1 MEEVGAEEKKPA
13 GQEEAKEEAAS
24 AAAVPAAA
32 AAAATTTVPAAAAAA
47 AAVPAAAAAA
57 AAELHSS
64 KKPPVPVY
72 GGMKNLDLTSN
83 GYKAFPPVTESDVP
97 SGFNEFNIPGPEVT
111 DLQVESFDFEGI
123 GDAPA
128 PAAQAPAAQ
137 APAAQAP
144 AAVPR
149 PQPPPRVPSQRKRN
163 NAAVVVV
170 KTEPEVKAEAGVKKA
185 RREQPGYIQA
195 STQFAAL
202 NVGFEVAS
210 GAPPLDSRKTL
221 LSEVTAEYTLNSNP
235 PVVASTHIFVG
246 AQINF
251 TTKRLCSYNVDT
263 ALAYGVLAIQTS
275 APTLTLTRDP

>member
-1 MEEVGAEEKKPA
+1 M
-13 GQEEAKEEAAS
+13 
-24 AAAVPAAA
+24 
-32 AAAATTTVPAAAAAA
+32 
-47 AAVPAAAAAA
+47 
-57 AAELHSS
+57 
-64 KKPPVPVY
+64 PVY
-72 GGMKNLDLTSN
+72 GGMNIDLTSN

-97 SGFNEFNIPGPEVT
+97 SGLNEFNIPGPEVT

-123 GDAPA
+123 GNAPA

-137 APAAQAP
+137 APAAQQP

-263 ALAYGVLAIQTS
+263 AVAYGVLAIQTS

>member
-72 GGMKNLDLTSN
+72 GGMKNLDLTSH

-97 SGFNEFNIPGPEVT
+97 SGWNEFNIPGPEVT

-123 GDAPA
+123 GNAPA

-137 APAAQAP
+137 QP

-163 NAAVVVV
+163 NAAVVV

-263 ALAYGVLAIQTS
+263 AVAYGVLAIQTS